1 MRASERAKKEM
12 NSSAATRNANPLEGS
27 VRDLTMVSGTPK
39 GTMRAIVQKE
49 YGSADVLQL
58 GVVEIPRIGPDEVLV
73 EVHAAG
79 VDRGVWHGMTGLPYL
94 GRLVFG
100 IRAPKFTVPGFDV
113 AGVVVEVGEKVTRLQ
128 PGDEVF
134 GIGKGTFAEFTA
146 ARADKLSYK
155 PSGLTFEQAAAVPI
169 SGLTAIQ
176 GLTDVGRLEPGQSV
190 LIIGASGGVG
200 THAVQIAKAMGATVT
215 GVASTA
221 KLDLV
226 RSLGAHRAID
236 YTRQDFA
243 DGAEQYDLILDT
255 GGNTPL
261 TRLRK
266 ALTPKG
272 TLVIVGGEEG
282 GRVLGIGSQLRAMA
296 WSPFLRQRLTMFLS
310 KEHHDDLDRLSE
322 LIESGDLVP
331 AIDRVYSLDQ
341 APHALRHLET
351 GQILGKAVI
360 GIRPGS

>member
-1 MRASERAKKEM
+1 V
-12 NSSAATRNANPLEGS
+12 SS
-27 VRDLTMVSGTPK
+27 
-39 GTMRAIVQKE
+39 
-49 YGSADVLQL
+49 
-58 GVVEIPRIGPDEVLV
+58 IPVIGPDEVLV

-94 GRLVFG
+94 GRLAFG

-113 AGVVVEVGEKVTRLQ
+113 AGVVVEVGDKVTRFQ

-134 GIGKGTFAEFTA
+134 GVGKGTFAEFTA
-146 ARADKLSYK
+146 ARADKLSHK

-176 GLTDVGRLEPGQSV
+176 GLTDVGRLQAGQSV

-200 THAVQIAKAMGATVT
+200 THAVQIARAMGATVT

-221 KLDLV
+221 KMDLV
-226 RSLGAHRAID
+226 RSIGAHRVID

-243 DGAEQYDLILDT
+243 DGGEQYDLILDI

-261 TRLRK
+261 RRLRK
-266 ALTPKG
+266 ALTPRG
-272 TLVIVGGEEG
+272 TLVIVGGEGG
-282 GRVLGIGSQLRAMA
+282 GRVLGIGRQLRAVA

-310 KEHHDDLDRLSE
+310 TEHHTDLDRLSE
-322 LIESGDLVP
+322 I
-331 AIDRVYSLDQ
+331 IDRGELVSAVDRIYRLDQ
-341 APHALRHLET
+341 TPDALRHLET
-351 GQILGKAVI
+351 GRILGKAVI
-360 GIRPGS
+360 GMRSGTR